1 MLGPKRGGSR
11 TSTPASNNLVA
22 RGPKKKMVLDIL
34 LEYEANYLLKG
45 YTNEQLT
52 ELHQKLFD
60 LERELCHALD
70 LGGDVS
76 EVIGAKMEN
85 KVMWFYV
92 RWEDNECSFV
102 PATVLNRISPD
113 KVIQY
118 YEGILQFQPTP
129 DKEVERGAEKL
140 LSNGT
145 SLIDT
150 SVNRALQEQRRKPS
164 PSRAT
169 EPPANPPNN
178 QEPAKR
184 FAPGKSFRTMNC
196 TGCSILLQYPEGT
209 KAIKCPVCNTVMHA
223 R

>member
-1 MLGPKRGGSR
+1 L
-11 TSTPASNNLVA
+11 
-22 RGPKKKMVLDIL
+22 LD
-34 LEYEANYLLKG
+34 YEATYLLKG

-60 LERELCHALD
+60 LERELCHSLELD
-70 LGGDVS
+70 GEVA

-102 PATVLNRISPD
+102 PATILNRISPE

-118 YEGILQFQPTP
+118 YESILQFQPTP
-129 DKEVERGAEKL
+129 EKDIERGTEKL
-140 LSNGT
+140 LSSGN
-145 SLIDT
+145 SLMDA
-150 SVNRALQEQRRKPS
+150 SVNRAIREQERRKPS
-164 PSRAT
+164 PSRD
-169 EPPANPPNN
+169 PPPNN
-178 QEPAKR
+178 NTSNVGSSSTGGSGSSEPIVKR
-184 FAPGKSFRTMNC
+184 PFIQGQKNFRTMNC